1 MTASQGS
8 FPPSQVLYGKKTPTR
23 AISTKILANYV
34 SEDSLIT
41 AVCDKNITS
50 ATFPLGK
57 CQEPIRREMT
67 EGSST
72 KFIGYQMTKHSKM
85 AAQSHPQGFN

>member
-41 AVCDKNITS
+41 AVCDENITS
-50 ATFPLGK
+50 AIFPLRK
-57 CQEPIRREMT
+57 CQEPIREMT

-72 KFIGYQMTKHSKM
+72 KFIGYRMTKHSKM
-85 AAQSHPQGFN
+85 AAQSHSQGFN

>member
-1 MTASQGS
+1 MTASQVS
-8 FPPSQVLYGKKTPTR
+8 FPPSQVLYGKKTLTR
-23 AISTKILANYV
+23 AISTKILANYI
-34 SEDSLIT
+34 SDDSLIT

-50 ATFPLGK
+50 TTFPLRK

-72 KFIGYQMTKHSKM
+72 KLIGYRMTKHSKM
-85 AAQSHPQGFN
+85 AAQSHSQGFN